1 MLWKCKQQML
11 NPVAAPR
18 PYSQTPAAFEL
29 IKFIIGDLTWWGAKT
44 TIDLI
49 KTSLSSYAG

>member
-18 PYSQTPAAFEL
+18 PSSQTPAAFEL

-49 KTSLSSYAG
+49 ETSLSPYAG